1 MKYSRSKC
9 SLSYLQKVLV
19 GMLSGVAMLGATL
32 PANAQS
38 PGVSPSTI
46 KIGILGSLTGPF
58 AIFGTGQLAGATIAI
73 EEANAAGGINGRKIE
88 FISID
93 DESSPPKGIA
103 GYKRLVDQEKV
114 FAVLGPAASAVGQ
127 AMLPILKTSQTPTF
141 ISIFSTPVVTEPPM
155 RAVFRTGPMNDRQ
168 QGVAIANYV
177 VDELKGK
184 RIAIIRQSDEYG
196 KRGGDSV
203 EEQLKVRQANI
214 VATEVFNITDNDF
227 SAQLGKIA
235 AAQADVLVVY
245 GYPNPSAIV
254 TRQAKQLGLKATI
267 MGANSAGSRRY
278 PQIVG
283 EAAAGT
289 HNILTLDVLPEDTTN
304 PSAVRFNKVF
314 AEKFPDLARQGRPDL
329 GDVLGYG
336 GAKVFL
342 EALNRAGKD
351 LTQEGLILALESL
364 NDFKGDMTLPTTFGP
379 NRREGNQASRVVVI
393 QDDLSRKVLPVIIKA
408 D

>member
-1 MKYSRSKC
+1 MKDSRSIC
-9 SLSYLQKVLV
+9 SFNSLRKMAV
-19 GMLSGVAMLGATL
+19 GVLSGAAMFGFTLGAS
-32 PANAQS
+32 AQT
-38 PGVSPSTI
+38 PGVTPTSV

-88 FISID
+88 WVSLD

-127 AMLPILKTSQTPTF
+127 AMLPVLKASRTPTF

-155 RAVFRTGPMNDRQ
+155 KSVFRTGPMNDRQ
-168 QGVAIANYV
+168 QGIAIANYV

-203 EEQLKVRQANI
+203 EAQLKKRNANI
-214 VATEVFNITDNDF
+214 VATEVFNISDSDF
-227 SAQLGKIA
+227 SAQLGKIG

-283 EAAAGT
+283 AAAAGT
-289 HNILTLDVLPEDTTN
+289 HNIVTLDVLPEDTTN
-304 PSAVRFNKVF
+304 PSAVRFNKIF

-342 EALNRAGKD
+342 EALKRAGKD
-351 LTQEGLILALESL
+351 LTQEGLIQALEGL
-364 NDFKGDMTLPTTFGP
+364 KDFKGDMILPTTFGP
-379 NRREGNQASRVVVI
+379 DRREGNQASRVVVI
-393 QDDLSRKVLPVIIKA
+393 QDDLSRKVLPVMIKA